1 MRVVFVLLLGSFRT
15 SQHRSKN
22 SPEASRT
29 LIILA
34 TRLTTPRSRA
44 PVNAVRH
51 APGWGL
57 QFSRRY
63 GHALFDALR
72 VALHMTAAGLS
83 GWIAFALYYLPQSVT
98 PPSNL
103 LLFFDESSIQYG
115 KLALLGGIIYSAVRF
130 MKYGRAKTGLFDQQM
145 QQLVSA
151 WCIALLIVTTIL
163 FLLKSGSD
171 FSRGWMIVWAV
182 ITPVLL
188 MISLRLEPIIV
199 DVLRKI
205 GFTRRR
211 IAIIGATP
219 QAARLLETL
228 HREDTAESYNLIG
241 VFDDRVAT
249 EPTGIDPAIHLRGGL
264 DDLKQICQTES
275 IDAIVIALPSAQSKR
290 IAETIDRLL
299 TVPADIFLAPDLAHF
314 DLALRK
320 GTHLGSVPLSGLTRL
335 PMRDWAGIAKWI
347 EDKVIVAAAVILL
360 APLLALTTVL
370 IKLDSPGPVLFRQ
383 RRFGFNNVAF
393 DVYKFRTMEHSQC
406 DLTGGQQTSRNDK
419 RVTRIGRFLRRT
431 SIDEL
436 PQLIN
441 VWIGDMSIVGP
452 RAHPVGMMVANQPY
466 DQIVRHYAARHR
478 VKPGITGLAQVNGNR
493 GEVTTREKAESRVRY
508 DLFYIENWSIWL
520 DLWIVLRTVLRLPFD
535 RSAY

>member
-1 MRVVFVLLLGSFRT
+1 MRVVFVLYLGSFRT
-15 SQHRSKN
+15 CQRQSENLPQ
-22 SPEASRT
+22 ASRT
-29 LIILA
+29 LINLA
-34 TRLTTPRSRA
+34 TRLTTTRSDA
-44 PVNAVRH
+44 QVDAVRH
-51 APGWGL
+51 APDWRL
-57 QFSRRY
+57 QFTRRY

-72 VALHMTAAGLS
+72 VALQMAAAGLS
-83 GWIAFALYYLPQSVT
+83 GWVAFALYYLPESVA
-98 PPSNL
+98 PPTHL
-103 LLFFDESSIQYG
+103 LLFFDASSIQYV
-115 KLALLGGIIYSAVRF
+115 KLALLGGIIYSAIRF
-130 MKYGRAKTGLFDQQM
+130 MKYGRATTGLLDQQM
-145 QQLVSA
+145 QQLISA

-163 FLLKSGSD
+163 FLFKSGSD
-171 FSRGWMIVWAV
+171 FSRGWMIVWAM
-182 ITPVLL
+182 ITPAFL
-188 MISLRLEPIIV
+188 MISLRLEPLIV
-199 DVLRKI
+199 DLLRKI

-211 IAIIGATP
+211 IAVVGATR
-219 QAARLLETL
+219 QAERLLETL
-228 HREDTAESYNLIG
+228 DREDMAESYNLIG
-241 VFDDRVAT
+241 VFSDRSA
-249 EPTGIDPAIHLRGGL
+249 EPSDGDPAIDLRGGL
-264 DDLKQICQTES
+264 EDLQQICKTEP
-275 IDAIVIALPSAQSKR
+275 IDAIVIALPSSQSKR
-290 IAETIDRLL
+290 IAEAIDRLL

-320 GTHLGSVPLSGLTRL
+320 GTHFGSVPMSGLTRL

-347 EDKVIVAAAVILL
+347 EDKAIVAAAAILL
-360 APLLALTTVL
+360 APLLALTAVL

-406 DLTGGQQTSRNDK
+406 DSAGGQQTSRDDK

-493 GEVTTREKAESRVRY
+493 GEVTTREKAESRVSY

-520 DLWIVLRTVLRLPFD
+520 DLWIVLRTFVRLPFD

>member
-1 MRVVFVLLLGSFRT
+1 M
-15 SQHRSKN
+15 
-22 SPEASRT
+22 
-29 LIILA
+29 A
-34 TRLTTPRSRA
+34 TRVTTTRSDA
-44 PVNAVRH
+44 PADAVRH
-51 APGWGL
+51 SPSWGL
-57 QFSRRY
+57 QFTRRY
-63 GHALFDALR
+63 GRALFDAVR
-72 VALHMTAAGLS
+72 VALQMAAAGLS
-83 GWIAFALYYLPQSVT
+83 GWVAFVLYYLPQSVF

-103 LLFFDESSIQYG
+103 FLYFDASSMQYS
-115 KLALLGGIIYSAVRF
+115 KLALLGGIIFSAVRF

-145 QQLVSA
+145 QQLISA
-151 WCIALLIVTTIL
+151 WCIALLIVTSIL

-182 ITPVLL
+182 ITPFFLMVSLL
-188 MISLRLEPIIV
+188 LEPVMVTI
-199 DVLRKI
+199 LRKV

-228 HREDTAESYNLIG
+228 AREDAAQSYNLIG
-241 VFDDRVAT
+241 VFDDMTSVADD
-249 EPTGIDPAIHLRGGL
+249 GDPVIESHGDL
-264 DDLKQICQTES
+264 DDLKRICRIES
-275 IDAIVIALPSAQSKR
+275 IDAIVIALPSSQSKR
-290 IAETIDRLL
+290 ISQVIDSLL

-314 DLALRK
+314 DLAPRK
-320 GTHLGSVPLSGLTRL
+320 GTHFGSVPVYGLTRL
-335 PMRDWAGIAKWI
+335 PMRDWAGIAKWV
-347 EDKVIVAAAVILL
+347 EDKIIVAMAAILL
-360 APLLALTTVL
+360 APLLALTAL
-370 IKLDSPGPVLFRQ
+370 IIKLDSPGPVLFRQ

-393 DVYKFRTMEHSQC
+393 DVYKFRTMAHSQC
-406 DLTGGQQTSRNDK
+406 DPTGGRQTSKDDQ

-452 RAHPVGMMVANQPY
+452 RAHPVGMMVADQPY

-493 GEVTTREKAESRVRY
+493 GEVTTRKKAENRVRY

-520 DLWIVLRTVLRLPFD
+520 DLSIILRTVVRLPFD